1 MILLTP
7 RQVKIYTWNVK
18 RIEIDRAI
26 YFLEGYTRLLRYPR
40 FHLIRFSFSLI
51 GLGVFTF
58 SRSVHQWFGWVV
70 GGLSRLWDSCS
81 QRLSRLSSPRCSP
94 GLWTPYRWG
103 YSWPRGV
110 VETAAD
116 TEHFPASLA
125 AVNVCLCQRVSH
137 LHKPSQWSPSWPPWK
152 RHWCPGSTSRVL
164 MLWGRRCLKW
174 ATTGEV
180 TKQKA
185 TCCSSAMRLLRY
197 MMLRGVGRGT
207 SSLLRCVLG
216 EVGQSLDNWWSQS
229 RP

>member
-40 FHLIRFSFSLI
+40 FHLIHFSFSLI

-110 VETAAD
+110 AETATHTAHLPAILA
-116 TEHFPASLA
+116 TIKVCLWGFFPCCPCIIGKTQSLWQSMWLIPSWQKSVRRPGGVGSKSLTPSWTFSVITFLASLKTS
-125 AVNVCLCQRVSH
+125 LM
-137 LHKPSQWSPSWPPWK
+137 SWVQFQ
-152 RHWCPGSTSRVL
+152 GVL
-164 MLWGRRCLKW
+164 MAWW
-174 ATTGEV
+174 DAWH
-180 TKQKA
+180 
-185 TCCSSAMRLLRY
+185 
-197 MMLRGVGRGT
+197 
-207 SSLLRCVLG
+207 
-216 EVGQSLDNWWSQS
+216 GQLQGW
-229 RP
+229 